1 MKKYCRI
8 ILLFFIVSFVYAFGG
23 NPTESRTTV
32 RNYNALTILKNV
44 ADTVRIDTTGVLPY
58 QFKDEPAFAFPD
70 KKDSAK
76 MFLKKPSNIR
86 TEIEYDPVTG
96 EYIFTEKVGGLNFR
110 LPKTMTKKEFQK
122 YDFEQSV
129 QNYWRNQTNIKSIE
143 SKGGLIPR
151 LTIGG
156 ETFSKIFGSN
166 TIDIRP
172 QGYVE
177 VSFGYQMNTTKNPA
191 IPERLRKV
199 PTFDF
204 DQKIQMNVMGKIGD
218 RMEMRVNY
226 NTEATFDYE
235 NKMNLGYTGD
245 EDQIIRKIEAGNVS
259 LDRKSVV

>member
-1 MKKYCRI
+1 MKKYGRN
-8 ILLFFIVSFVYAFGG
+8 ILLLFIVSIVYAFGG
-23 NPTESRTTV
+23 SPSESRTTL
-32 RNYNALTILKNV
+32 RDYESLTILS
-44 ADTVRIDTTGVLPY
+44 APEDTTKIDTTGVLPFN
-58 QFKDEPAFAFPD
+58 FKDQPEFSYPD
-70 KKDSAK
+70 KKDSSK
-76 MFLKKPSNIR
+76 LFLKRPANIR

-96 EYIFTEKVGGLNFR
+96 EYNFIDKVGDLNYR

-122 YDFEQSV
+122 YDFEQSIK
-129 QNYWRNQTNIKSIE
+129 NYWKSQTKIQSIE
-143 SKGGLIPR
+143 DKGGLIPR

-156 ETFSKIFGSN
+156 ETFNRIFGSN

-177 VSFGYQMNTTKNPA
+177 VSFGYQMNETMNPS

-226 NTEATFDYE
+226 P
-235 NKMNLGYTGD
+235 GR
-245 EDQIIRKIEAGNVS
+245 Q
-259 LDRKSVV
+259 